1 MFFSSSQTGWARAA
15 RVPFSLTNW
24 GDRPSSILVTGFAR
38 VTLGGVLRE
47 AILGRLKEIVEQAA
61 TSLGLEVMQVEM
73 VGGGKHRL
81 LRITLDKDVEGGVS
95 LDECEKVSHQVSA
108 VLDAEDL
115 IPGEDGYQL
124 EVGSPGIERALV
136 TARDYTRFTGQ
147 LAKLVL
153 REPIGKQ
160 KTLVGRLAGFADG
173 VVQLTMERETLGVPL
188 DQISKANLKFEWPKG

>member
-1 MFFSSSQTGWARAA
+1 M
-15 RVPFSLTNW
+15 
-24 GDRPSSILVTGFAR
+24 
-38 VTLGGVLRE
+38 
-47 AILGRLKEIVEQAA
+47 KEIVEQAA

>member
-1 MFFSSSQTGWARAA
+1 MARL
-15 RVPFSLTNW
+15 PFSLTN
-24 GDRPSSILVTGFAR
+24 RQMPKTPFRLQSSAT

-47 AILGRLKEIVEQAA
+47 VVLGRLKEIVEQAA
-61 TSLGLEVMQVEM
+61 ASLGLEVMQVEL

-95 LDECEKVSHQVSA
+95 LDECEMVSHQVSA

-115 IPGEDGYQL
+115 IPGDSYQL
-124 EVGSPGIERALV
+124 EVGSPGIERAL
-136 TARDYTRFTGQ
+136 TTPRDYARFTGQ

-153 REPIGKQ
+153 REPLGKH
-160 KTLVGRLAGFADG
+160 KTLVGRLTGFANG
-173 VVQLTMERETLGVPL
+173 VVTITVDEEPLNVPL